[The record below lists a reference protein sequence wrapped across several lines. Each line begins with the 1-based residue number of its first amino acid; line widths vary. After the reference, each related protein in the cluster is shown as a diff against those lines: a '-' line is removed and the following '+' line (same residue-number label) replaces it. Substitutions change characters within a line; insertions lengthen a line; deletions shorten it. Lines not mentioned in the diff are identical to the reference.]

1 MKALLINPPFPTSFW
16 SLKESCQV
24 YGTKVLA
31 PPLGL
36 ITMAS
41 LLPPEWELRLVD
53 LNARTLPEG
62 AWDWADLVM
71 VTGMLVQREGL
82 LPLVREAKAR
92 GKAVV
97 AGGPYATSLPQEV
110 LDAGADFLFRGE
122 VENTMPL
129 FLAALA
135 AGEKRGVFQ
144 EDAKPEMSG
153 SPLPRFDI
161 LDLDDYTV
169 MSIQTSRGCPF
180 DCEFC
185 DVVNLYGRK
194 PRYKKP
200 EQVLTELETLY
211 RLGWRRAIFV
221 SDDNFIGN
229 RQHALSILEQLTPW
243 MKSHGEPYAFWTQA
257 SLNLGQDL
265 QLIDRMTAANF
276 SFIFVGVESTDA
288 ASLGLSRKYHNLRN
302 PQAESLKNINK
313 NGLSVVASF
322 IIGFDGEEKG
332 AGERICAFV
341 EENHIPV
348 VMVNL
353 LQAAPQTSLWRR
365 LKEEG
370 RLLEGMHEAGD
381 LSSRG
386 MNFIPTRPAE
396 EIMEEYLQAMAR
408 LYEPTAFLQRAF
420 QAILHMRPTRR
431 ALGIE
436 ENRGIASSRPA
447 SNQKII
453 KENGFLGLLRLIWRQ
468 GLRAPY
474 RGQFWRQL
482 AAVIRKNPSRKV
494 RYLSYCGL
502 GETLFAYRELMRRN
516 LASAREDRQLE
527 RQSAA

>member
-1 MKALLINPPFPTSFW
+1 MKALLLNPSFPPSFW
-16 SLKESCQV
+16 SLKETCRV
-24 YGTKVLA
+24 DGTKGLA

-36 ITMAS
+36 ITMAA

-53 LNARTLPEG
+53 LNVRTLPAG

-71 VTGMLVQREGL
+71 VSGMLVQREGL
-82 LPLVREAKAR
+82 LSLVREAKAR
-92 GKAVV
+92 GKTVV

-122 VENTMPL
+122 AENTMPL
-129 FLAALA
+129 FLAALT
-135 AGEKRGVFQ
+135 AGESRGVFQ
-144 EDAKPEMSG
+144 ADAKPEMSD
-153 SPLPRFDI
+153 SPPPRFDI
-161 LDLDDYTV
+161 LDLEDYTV
-169 MSIQTSRGCPF
+169 MSIQTSRGCPY

-200 EQVLTELETLY
+200 EQVLAELEALY
-211 RLGWRRAIFV
+211 RLGWRRAVFI

-229 RQHALSILEQLTPW
+229 RQHALAILEQLTPW
-243 MKSHGEPYAFWTQA
+243 MKSHGEPYGFWTQA

-265 QLIDRMTAANF
+265 ELIDRMTAANF
-276 SFIFVGVESTDA
+276 SYIFVGVESTDA

-302 PQAESLKNINK
+302 PLAESLKNINK

-370 RLLEGMHEAGD
+370 RLLEGTLETGD
-381 LSSRG
+381 LSGKG
-386 MNFIPTRPAE
+386 MNFIPTRAAE
-396 EIMEEYLQAMAR
+396 EIMEEYLQATAR
-408 LYEPTAFLQRAF
+408 LCEPTAFLQRAF
-420 QAILHMRPTRR
+420 RAILHMRPTRR

-436 ENRGIASSRPA
+436 ENRSAASPPPASSQR
-447 SNQKII
+447 II
-453 KENGFLGLLRLIWRQ
+453 KVNGFMGLLRLIWRQ
-468 GLRAPY
+468 GMRAPY

-482 AAVIRKNPSRKV
+482 AAVIHRNPSRKV

-502 GETLFAYRELMRRN
+502 GETLFAYPGLVRKN
-516 LASAREDRQLE
+516 LASAREDRPSA
-527 RQSAA
+527 RQDAV